1 MRFPKGVNFK
11 IEPRIHVS
19 STQRIAAR
27 IFSILAALVVGSL
40 LLIAVGARPLET
52 YLAMLTGAFGTP
64 SQWFQGQFYSIS
76 ETLVKAIP
84 ITLTS
89 LAVLVAFRMLFWNI
103 GADGQFA
110 MGAFAATGVALF
122 ADSVIPG
129 IPEGLVIPLMLL
141 LGFTVAA
148 LWGLVAAS
156 LKLFFRVNEIISTL
170 MMNYIAILFVE
181 YLYFGPWRDPGG
193 MGFPGTQPFPEYA
206 RLARLFGRVHLGLFL
221 ALGAAIL
228 LWLLL
233 DYTTKGYEIKL
244 IGHNREAARYA
255 GISIVRNTFLVVAIS
270 AGLAGIAGVSEVS
283 GLAYRLQQGVL
294 FGYGS
299 TSIIVAWLANLRVWP
314 TVLISIL
321 VAALFVGG
329 DQLQIS
335 FGLPAAVAWVLQGLL
350 LFSILA
356 GEFFIRYRIT
366 ITRTLASVGEPVGL
380 PDKGLD

>member
-1 MRFPKGVNFK
+1 MRSLKSVNFK

-19 STQRIAAR
+19 PTQRVIAR
-27 IFSILAALVVGSL
+27 IASILAALVVGGL
-40 LLIAVGARPLET
+40 LLAAVGARPLET
-52 YLAMLTGAFGTP
+52 YLAMLSGAFGTP
-64 SQWFQGQFYSIS
+64 SQWFQGQFHNIS

-110 MGAFAATGVALF
+110 MGAFAATGMALF

-129 IPEGLVIPLMLL
+129 IPEWLVIPLMLL
-141 LGFTVAA
+141 LGFTAAA
-148 LWGLVAAS
+148 LWGLVAAG

-193 MGFPGTQPFPEYA
+193 MGFPGTQPFPEFA
-206 RLARLFGRVHLGLFL
+206 RLARLFGRVHLGLL
-221 ALGAAIL
+221 IALVAVVL

-233 DYTTKGYEIKL
+233 DHTTKGYEIKL

-255 GISIVRNTFLVVAIS
+255 GISIVRNTLLVVAIS

-299 TSIIVAWLANLRVWP
+299 ISIIVAWLSNLRVW
-314 TVLISIL
+314 TAVLISIL
-321 VAALFVGG
+321 AAALFVGG
-329 DQLQIS
+329 DQLQIA

-350 LFSILA
+350 LFSVLA
-356 GEFFIRYRIT
+356 GEFFMRYRIT
-366 ITRTLASVGEPVGL
+366 ITRTWPQLGSRSGYRMRG
-380 PDKGLD
+380 